1 MFQLLVV
8 VVAKM
13 AWEVGLLHV
22 VSLHDVEEVDQLQ
35 LVLVED
41 KMSQEHLET
50 LLKVKWMISL
60 LS

>member
-1 MFQLLVV
+1 MFQLVVV

-13 AWEVGLLHV
+13 ALEVGLLHV

-41 KMSQEHLET
+41 KMPQEHLET
-50 LLKVKWMISL
+50 ILKVKWMISP